1 MSTSDLALIR
11 DAAREAASIAMGYFR
26 QDPDVWYKDGTSPVS
41 EADIAVKDYLQE
53 TLGRSR
59 PDYGWLSEESADDM
73 SRLGGAPV
81 FVVDPL
87 DGTRGFVSGQDKW
100 CVSIGVVHDGVPQ
113 AGVLACPARDEYF
126 EAAIGSPAMKNGQPI
141 SVSTKG
147 FEGRVAAPKSIMK
160 KLSGGPLAAIV
171 HEVYIPSLAYRLA
184 MVADGRLSATLVK
197 ANANDW
203 DIAAAD
209 IILRQAGGSLVDMN
223 GNAPGYD
230 RATTRHDVLI
240 AAANGMMPTLKSE
253 LDGVEL

>member
-1 MSTSDLALIR
+1 MTTSDLALIR

-26 QDPDVWYKDGTSPVS
+26 RDPDVWYKDGTSPVS
-41 EADIAVKDYLQE
+41 EADIAVNDYLQE

-87 DGTRGFVSGQDKW
+87 DGTRGFVGGQDQW
-100 CVSIGVVHDGVPQ
+100 CVSIGVVCNGVPQ

-126 EAAIGSPAMKNGQPI
+126 EAAIGGPAIKNGQPI
-141 SVSTKG
+141 AVSSKG

-160 KLSGGPLAAIV
+160 KLSGGPLATMV
-171 HEVYIPSLAYRLA
+171 HEVYIPSLAYRIA

-197 ANANDW
+197 ANASDW

-209 IILRQAGGSLVDMN
+209 IILRQAGGSLVDVN
-223 GNAPGYD
+223 GNAPGYA
-230 RATTRHDVLI
+230 RVTTRNDALI
-240 AAANGMMPTLKSE
+240 AAANGMMSTLRKE